1 MVKLTEQGSV
11 VTKLI
16 NPFPGLRP
24 FHTNEAHLFFGRD
37 GQSEEVLTN
46 LARNKFAA
54 ILGASGTGKSSLIYC
69 GLLPILYGG
78 FLHNGRSKWK
88 VIITH
93 PGSSPVNN
101 LAQSIAETF
110 CGADNEEK
118 IETDSLI
125 NRALLKR
132 SSSGILNV
140 IDQYGINP
148 KENVLLLIDQF
159 EELFR
164 YQYTSHDSDAVNQVD
179 HFVNMIVNIVRQ
191 NELPVYVVITM
202 RSDFIGECSPY
213 QDLTRLIN
221 DSHYLIPRMIREDFQ
236 KAITGPI
243 AVGGGKIT
251 DQLVQLL
258 LNEMGNNPDE
268 LPILQHA
275 LMRTWDYWMNN
286 SDGAKPLG
294 LNEYEAIG
302 RLERALSNHANEAF
316 DELNFEQKHICE
328 IIFKSLTEKGAD
340 NRGVRRPTSVI
351 ELARIAE
358 TNDQEVIKIVEI
370 FRKKGRTFLTPPPS
384 VALQSDSMIDIS
396 HESLMRV
403 WDKLKSWVEDES
415 YAVKMYIRLSE
426 SGELFHQ
433 GKTGLWG
440 PPDLQLAINWREK
453 QKPNLAWAMRYNPA
467 FERTMVYLKTS
478 EEEYYAEEENK
489 LRLQKRALRR
499 SRIVA
504 LILGSAGMISI
515 GLGILALIQR
525 QDALKSQE
533 LAVKQSQIA
542 QEKAK
547 EAELAK
553 ITADSSA
560 RVAKYQESIAVQETQ
575 KATVE
580 RQKAVE
586 SADEA
591 KKQKNF
597 AEEQT
602 TIAQVNQM
610 KADSSAQQAEAERQK
625 AVQASSEAN
634 RRKMLSIA
642 QSMAVKSEQMRT
654 DTLLKG
660 LLAFQSY
667 AFNTEY
673 DGVAYDP
680 DIFKSAYTGL
690 RFFKGTNYNVYQG
703 HTSIVRSIVENNGR
717 FFSGGSDGQIISW
730 NLNNKDSSGIL
741 SNLPIVKKLTIS
753 NQSLF
758 ILTNSS
764 IIKYDLNNKGSDI
777 YNFQNIDIKDFF
789 ITTNGKYLLV
799 LNQSIIIT
807 DDYKSQGLEF
817 YKSDA
822 KINAIKYDLATAY
835 LFVALSDGK
844 IIYWKNFPSEPEK
857 PFLLANI
864 PDGNWGDISFNSQKN
879 IVAAGTG
886 NNQGTI
892 YLWDI
897 TNGKQLSSLRGHT
910 AKITGI
916 CFSSKGS
923 LMASASYDGS
933 VRIWHMD
940 DLNTLPIVFD
950 DHATW
955 VTSIMFTEDDKFV
968 ISGDKNG
975 NVRKLPTE
983 INSIIKDY
991 CGFLSRDLS
1000 QSEWQSYVGIDIP
1013 YKPTKC
1019 IYK

>member
-1 MVKLTEQGSV
+1 MSKSAGQGTIA
-11 VTKLI
+11 TKLI

-24 FHTNEAHLFFGRD
+24 FHTNEAHLFFGRE

-46 LARNKFAA
+46 LSRNKFAA

-78 FLHNGRSKWK
+78 FLHNGRSRWK
-88 VIITH
+88 VIISR
-93 PGSSPVNN
+93 PGSAPINN

-110 CGADNEEK
+110 SGADNEQK
-118 IETDSLI
+118 IEIDSLI

-132 SSSGILNV
+132 SSAGILNV
-140 IDQYGINP
+140 IKQYGV
-148 KENVLLLIDQF
+148 KSQENVLLLIDQF

-164 YQYTSHDSDAVNQVD
+164 FQFSHRDAETANQVD
-179 HFVNMIVNIVRQ
+179 HFINMIANIVKQ
-191 NELPVYVVITM
+191 TEIPVYVVITM

-213 QDLTRLIN
+213 QELTSLIN
-221 DSHYLIPRMIREDFQ
+221 ESHYLIPRMVREDFQ

-275 LMRTWDYWMNN
+275 LMRTWDYWTNHGDT
-286 SDGAKPLG
+286 SVPIG

-316 DELNFEQKHICE
+316 DELSFEQKHTCE

-340 NRGVRRPTSVI
+340 NRGIRRPTSVS

-358 TNDQEVIKIVEI
+358 TSNDEVIKIVEI
-370 FRKKGRTFLTPPPS
+370 FRKIGRTFLTPPPS
-384 VALQSDSMIDIS
+384 VTLDSDSMIDIS

-403 WDKLKSWVEDES
+403 WDKLKSWVEEES
-415 YAVKMYIRLSE
+415 AAVKMYLRLAE
-426 SGELFHQ
+426 SGELFSH
-433 GKTGLWG
+433 GNTGLWG
-440 PPDLQLAINWREK
+440 PPDLQLAISWREK
-453 QKPNLAWAMRYNPA
+453 QKPNLAWAVRYNPA

-478 EEEYYAEEENK
+478 EEEYIADEENK

-499 SRIVA
+499 SRMVA
-504 LILGSAGMISI
+504 IILGSAGMISI

-533 LAVKQSQIA
+533 IA
-542 QEKAK
+542 IEQGEIATARAK

-560 RVAKYQESIAVQETQ
+560 QVAKFQESLAIQESQ
-575 KATVE
+575 RAQDE
-580 RQKAVE
+580 RQKALE
-586 SADEA
+586 SAHEA
-591 KKQKNF
+591 ELAKAAADTSAQLAKFQESL
-597 AEEQT
+597 AIQESQRAQEEQK
-602 TIAQVNQM
+602 
-610 KADSSAQQAEAERQK
+610 KAELARLDAD
-625 AVQASSEAN
+625 

-667 AFNTEY
+667 SFNKEY
-673 DGVAYDP
+673 EGITYDP
-680 DIFKSAYTGL
+680 DIFRSAYSGL
-690 RFFKGTNYNVYQG
+690 RFFKGDNFNVFQG
-703 HTSIVRSIVENNGR
+703 HSSIVRTIVQDNELVI
-717 FFSGGSDGQIISW
+717 SGSSDGKVISW
-730 NLNNKDSSGIL
+730 NFNNNTSSIIL
-741 SNLPIVKKLTIS
+741 SDLPIVKKLIVS
-753 NQSLF
+753 NPALLC
-758 ILTNSS
+758 LTNSS
-764 IIKYDLNNKGSDI
+764 IVKIELAGMLSDVF
-777 YNFQNIDIKDFF
+777 NFQNTDIKDFF
-789 ITTNGKYLLV
+789 ITKNGKFIMVYNERL
-799 LNQSIIIT
+799 SIT
-807 DDYKSQGLEF
+807 DDYKKPGIEF
-817 YKSDA
+817 YKTEG
-822 KINAIKYDLATAY
+822 KINVAKYDYTTGF

-844 IIYWKNFPSEPEK
+844 IFYWKNFQSEQEK
-857 PFLLANI
+857 PALLANI
-864 PDGNWGDISFNSQKN
+864 PDGNWGEISFNSQKN
-879 IVAAGTG
+879 LVAAGTG
-886 NNQGTI
+886 NNQGAI

-897 TNGKQLSSLRGHT
+897 TSGNQTSSLRGHT

-916 CFSSKGS
+916 SFSSDGT

-933 VRIWHMD
+933 VRIWHLD
-940 DLNTLPIVFD
+940 DLNTLPVVFD

-955 VTSIMFTEDDKFV
+955 VTSVMFTRDNKFV

-975 NVRKLPTE
+975 NLRTLPTE
-983 INSIIKDY
+983 ITTIIKDY
-991 CGFLSRDLS
+991 CSFLSRDLTEN
-1000 QSEWQSYVGIDIP
+1000 EWQNYVGTDIP

-1019 IYK
+1019 NNK